1 MDRKRRQLIAAISAS
16 AAGSTLYGRL
26 APIGLEQCKLYD
38 VWPTLK
44 KTIFEKFPMVLI
56 VSLAN
61 GEGKEA
67 IDLANT
73 KNRKLLTLL
82 AQLPVV
88 FINDNQKSKYFSG
101 NLNGKNFFLADPKG
115 NVLKSSFIKVSQL
128 NEAGYF
134 YDEVE
139 KLVIKDGTF
148 KKVWDKFSKPS
159 DGLIKELNGHFA
171 VFKEAGYKERAES
184 RKAIRSNLKSSIP
197 VLREMVENS
206 DNIEQRETCRDLL
219 LEYSQKIKKF
229 NGVPVQVQAKVHVAC
244 GMASMN
250 RESRHFLTLY
260 TLAG

>member
-1 MDRKRRQLIAAISAS
+1 MDRRRRQLIAALSAS

-56 VSLAN
+56 VSLTD

-67 IDLANT
+67 IELANT

-88 FINDNQKSKYFSG
+88 FINDTQKANYFSG
-101 NLNGKNFFLADPKG
+101 NLNGKNLFLVDSKS
-115 NVLKSSFIKVSQL
+115 NVLKSTFIKISELDDAQ
-128 NEAGYF
+128 YF

-139 KLVIKDGTF
+139 KLVVKDGTF
-148 KKVWDKFSKPS
+148 KKIWDKFSKPS
-159 DGLIKELNGHFA
+159 DGLVKELEGHFA
-171 VFKEAGYKERAES
+171 VFKEAGYKERSES
-184 RKAIRSNLKSSIP
+184 RKAIRSNLKASIP

-219 LEYSQKIKKF
+219 LEYSQKIQKF
-229 NGVPVQVQAKVHVAC
+229 SGVPVEIQAKVHVAC

-250 RESRHFLTLY
+250 RESHHFLTLY